1 MRLLNFN
8 CSLQNCLWTGHS
20 SHNKAVLFVQNKQE
34 LFPWCT
40 VASAACGLT
49 ARSHLNLETLPE
61 VSLAVSCSLSQE
73 KLIHLPEISFSVTQ
87 AQFYSH
93 VAKVQRFGDYPESHV
108 FIYVKSS
115 NSSLRK
121 ITGFHSYSS
130 VKSSDCLLVTE
141 YPYQRTRFVQK
152 MTSVHQASGE
162 WRDTDENDLH
172 SHLTCLRSPQTNV
185 LEMLPHNL

>member
-87 AQFYSH
+87 AQSYSH
-93 VAKVQRFGDYPESHV
+93 VAKVQRFGYYAESHV
-108 FIYVKSS
+108 FIYVKS
-115 NSSLRK
+115 NRSLRK
-121 ITGFHSYSS
+121 VTHSKGSM
-130 VKSSDCLLVTE
+130 KSPACLLVTE
-141 YPYQRTRFVQK
+141 YPYQRTEHARHAV
-152 MTSVHQASGE
+152 
-162 WRDTDENDLH
+162 
-172 SHLTCLRSPQTNV
+172 
-185 LEMLPHNL
+185 